1 MRDPL
6 PVITRTEGIDMT
18 TPEPEDQSNRLLA
31 PCETSF
37 WAFLEY
43 PVFWVPAVALTL
55 LGFVA
60 LGVLIFTSKP

>member
-1 MRDPL
+1 
-6 PVITRTEGIDMT
+6 MT